1 MKPLS
6 DFVKRSLVEKVE
18 AYEAQWEGSPGQK
31 YISDRGLS
39 SETARFFRLG
49 WTGSPLPED
58 RHVSDRVAIPYLRQV
73 GPTSVRFRATKP
85 DQTPKIQGVAGIPA
99 KQLFNVSALWTTE
112 TVFICEGE
120 IDAMT
125 VHQMGLPAVGVAGVS
140 NWDKAWFRV
149 FMNHRCVVLADND
162 DNGQGQGLA
171 QEIQQ
176 TIRDCSTLVLPHGH
190 DVNSFY
196 NEVGEDALQLLIDEH
211 LARFR

>member
-6 DFVKRSLVEKVE
+6 DFTKRGLVEKLE
-18 AYEAQWEGSPGQK
+18 HYEKQFPGSPGEK
-31 YISDRGLS
+31 YITERGLS

-49 WTGSPLPED
+49 WTGDPLPED
-58 RHVSDRVAIPYLRQV
+58 RHLSDRVAIPYLRQV
-73 GPTSVRFRATKP
+73 GPTAVRYRAIREN
-85 DQTPKIQGVAGIPA
+85 QTPKIQGIAGIPA
-99 KQLFNVSALWTTE
+99 KQLFNAGALWSTE
-112 TVFICEGE
+112 TLFICEGE

-149 FMNHRCVVLADND
+149 FTNHRCVVLADND

-171 QEIQQ
+171 EEIQK
-176 TIRDCSTLVLPHGH
+176 TIRDCSTLVLPSGH

-196 NEVGEDALQLLIDEH
+196 TEVGEDALGYLIDEH